1 MRNAQSGRR
10 RGRGNIPR
18 PQQGGRDIGNR
29 MEPRQRGN
37 AMQLLE
43 KYTNLARDAQQQGD
57 RVQAEYFMQYADHY
71 HRVVAEMRARH
82 EERQAQ
88 FQQHDRRPRDH
99 DGHERG
105 ERAETAADDTDEAD
119 DADEAPTEAVA
130 ATVDD
135 EGDDEA
141 AGAMRT
147 LARGIGVADD
157 ADGEGGAETAAR
169 PRRGRGRPRR
179 QPRQPEAERES
190 VDA

>member
-99 DGHERG
+99 DGRDRG
-105 ERAETAADDTDEAD
+105 EREETAADDVD
-119 DADEAPTEAVA
+119 DADEAPPESVA
-130 ATVDD
+130 ARVADD
-135 EGDDEA
+135 GDDEV

-147 LARGIGVADD
+147 LARGARSAGEAGSE
-157 ADGEGGAETAAR
+157 ADGAEADSR
-169 PRRGRGRPRR
+169 PRRARGRPRR
-179 QPRQPEAERES
+179 QPRQPETERES